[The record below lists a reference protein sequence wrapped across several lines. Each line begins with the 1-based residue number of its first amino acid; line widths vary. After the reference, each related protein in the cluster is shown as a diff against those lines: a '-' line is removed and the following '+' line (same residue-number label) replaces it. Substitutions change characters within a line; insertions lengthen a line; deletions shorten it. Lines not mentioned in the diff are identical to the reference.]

1 MSLSSRSLENDTLIK
16 TIILFLIV
24 FGIVVISHEFGH
36 YIIGRKNGIRV
47 LEFFVGMG
55 PTLFSFEKGGTK
67 YSLKLFPIGGAC
79 MFDGEDG
86 LHGTEDEGKEKKSL
100 HEMAGIES
108 PKEKEEKTPVMIQQ
122 EGCAFNEAGVWK
134 RIATVFAGPFFNFLL
149 AFVFALIIV
158 AFTGTDR
165 PVVMGFME
173 NSAVEQAGLQV
184 GDVIT
189 RIGHERIHL
198 YREVSLISAL
208 NEGETL
214 EIHYT
219 RDGEKRVA
227 MVTPVYDEEAGRYY
241 LGLMGAGEYIKCNP
255 IQVFQYSFYEVEYWV
270 KATYKS
276 IGMLLSG
283 QATKDDVSGPVGIA
297 QFVGDTYE
305 EAKGYGVST
314 VIFTMMNIVIL
325 LSVNIGIMNLLPLPA
340 LDGGRLIFMF
350 VEVIRGKPVPP
361 EKEGIVHFAGLVVLM
376 ILMVFVM
383 YNDIMKLVH

>member
-36 YIIGRKNGIRV
+36 YIIGRKSGIRV

-108 PKEKEEKTPVMIQQ
+108 PKEKEKKTPVMIQQ

-219 RDGEKRVA
+219 RDGEKKVA
-227 MVTPVYDEEAGRYY
+227 MVAPVYDEEAGRYY

>member
-1 MSLSSRSLENDTLIK
+1 
-16 TIILFLIV
+16 
-24 FGIVVISHEFGH
+24 
-36 YIIGRKNGIRV
+36 
-47 LEFFVGMG
+47 
-55 PTLFSFEKGGTK
+55 
-67 YSLKLFPIGGAC
+67 
-79 MFDGEDG
+79 
-86 LHGTEDEGKEKKSL
+86 
-100 HEMAGIES
+100 
-108 PKEKEEKTPVMIQQ
+108 
-122 EGCAFNEAGVWK
+122 
-134 RIATVFAGPFFNFLL
+134 
-149 AFVFALIIV
+149 
-158 AFTGTDR
+158 
-165 PVVMGFME
+165 
-173 NSAVEQAGLQV
+173 
-184 GDVIT
+184 
-189 RIGHERIHL
+189 
-198 YREVSLISAL
+198 
-208 NEGETL
+208 
-214 EIHYT
+214 
-219 RDGEKRVA
+219 
-227 MVTPVYDEEAGRYY
+227 
-241 LGLMGAGEYIKCNP
+241 MGAGEYIKCNP

>member
-36 YIIGRKNGIRV
+36 YIIGRKSGIRV

-214 EIHYT
+214 EIHYI
-219 RDGEKRVA
+219 RDGEKKVA

>member
-36 YIIGRKNGIRV
+36 YIIGRKSGIRV

-86 LHGTEDEGKEKKSL
+86 IHGTEDEEKEKKSL

-108 PKEKEEKTPVMIQQ
+108 PREKEEKTPVMIQQ

-219 RDGEKRVA
+219 RDGEKKVA
-227 MVTPVYDEEAGRYY
+227 TVTPVYDEEAGRYY

-340 LDGGRLIFMF
+340 LDGGRLVFML

>member
-36 YIIGRKNGIRV
+36 YIIGRKSGIRV

-86 LHGTEDEGKEKKSL
+86 IHGTEDEEKEKKSL

-122 EGCAFNEAGVWK
+122 EGCTFNEAGVWK

-219 RDGEKRVA
+219 RDGEKKVA
-227 MVTPVYDEEAGRYY
+227 TVTPVYDAEAGRYY

-340 LDGGRLIFMF
+340 LDGGRLVFML